1 MAILTKTYLI
11 TSGGDDGH
19 RVIDPSFVE
28 STSSAVVFGNGFGWS
43 YNAWF
48 RFNNIDIPKNTVLLT
63 AKLMFTAKFDSP
75 TNNVLINI
83 SANNTVNPI
92 APTTPEEYDALTL
105 SGTKGIN
112 FNDAWV
118 TGETYISSDISSVV
132 QGMINNQ
139 DWQSGKS
146 LQLLLKNTIS
156 SSQDRS
162 AQSYDNS
169 PSASAKLII
178 EYEDAVSGGDISI
191 IAPLSTSNANILVPQ
206 ISAIRNININ
216 APILISTSNILY
228 PTFNNLTTIN
238 TAINAILLQA
248 STGLLT
254 PSFYNL
260 SQGFIVERQID
271 SGGWHILTYL
281 NEDIREYDDY
291 DVVVGSVEYRVTKF
305 IDLLSEMSNIAILSG
320 VISYLYSNGF
330 SLPIYGT
337 PSSARPLVISTPIG
351 LGALELVELVS
362 SEASPFRISTSSGI
376 KSIKKVIV

>member
-1 MAILTKTYLI
+1 MAIITKTYSI
-11 TSGGDDGH
+11 TSGGDDGY
-19 RVIDPSFVE
+19 RSISPSFI
-28 STSSAVVFGNGFGWS
+28 STSVLKFGNDYGQS
-43 YNAWF
+43 YNVWL
-48 RFNNIDIPKNTVLLT
+48 RFNNIDIPKNTILVT
-63 AKLMFTAKFDSP
+63 AKLIFKVSNSSIAS
-75 TNNVLINI
+75 NVLINI

-92 APTTPEEYDALTL
+92 APTTPEEYDDLTL

-112 FNDAWV
+112 FNDAWIA
-118 TGETYISSDISSVV
+118 GETYISEDISSVV

-146 LQLLLKNTIS
+146 LQLLLKDTASNSAYRFPRSYENTPS
-156 SSQDRS
+156 DA
-162 AQSYDNS
+162 AQ
-169 PSASAKLII
+169 LII
-178 EYEDAVSGGDISI
+178 EYETGENISI
-191 IAPLSTSNANILVPQ
+191 IAPLSNSNANILVPQ
-206 ISAIRNININ
+206 ISATKNININ
-216 APILISTSNILY
+216 TPILISTSNILY

-238 TAINAILLQA
+238 TTINAILLQA
-248 STGLLT
+248 NSGLLT

-291 DVVVGSVEYRVTKF
+291 DVIVGSVEYRVTKF
-305 IDLLSEMSNIAILSG
+305 IDLLSEMSNVAILSG
-320 VISYLYSNGF
+320 LISYLYSNGF

-337 PSSARPLVISTPIG
+337 PSSTRPLVISTPIG
-351 LGALELVELVS
+351 QGALELVELVS